1 MSTVMVVCDIYK
13 LLKDGKSFTK
23 NGKQIKRTN
32 AVQTR
37 EWAEQNNEK
46 WSEIGL
52 WYEIDEVKTLEYY
65 EKGNAKRENKKKALG
80 KKQQL
85 TEVMSEILEK
95 ANEVVEI
102 DDEELNKLKDEYQ
115 EKFGKK
121 PFYKWGVEELT
132 EKLK

>member
-13 LLKDGKSFTK
+13 LFKEGKSFTK
-23 NGKQIKRTN
+23 SGMQIKRTN

-37 EWAEQNNEK
+37 EWAELNNEK
-46 WSEIGL
+46 WKEIGL
-52 WYEIDEVKTLEYY
+52 WYEIDDEKTAKYY
-65 EKGNAKRENKKKALG
+65 EVGEAKRDNKKKALK

-85 TEVMSEILEK
+85 TDVMSGILEG
-95 ANEVVEI
+95 ANEKVEVD
-102 DDEELNKLKDEYQ
+102 DDELDMLKAEYQ

-121 PFYKWGVEELT
+121 PFYKWGIEELT